1 MFFKGFVET
10 KNKKCVEKFKN
21 RTDFKTYEQVQS
33 LPEFAGILAT
43 DTILV
48 DIDDSESSEL
58 LFKVVKEYN
67 LCCRVYKTSRGKHF
81 LFKNSGVPT
90 NKTGCKLAIGVTADI
105 KIGTRSS
112 YEVLKY
118 GGKMREILYDT
129 AENEEAQPL
138 PRWLHPVKSNMEFL
152 NMDAGDGRNQSL
164 FNYILTLQSNDFTVE
179 EARETIRIINKFV
192 LKVPLSDDEIETIL
206 RDDAFKKPVF
216 FMGSTDFT
224 VEEARETIRII
235 NKFVL
240 KVPLSDDEIETI
252 LRDDAFKKPVF
263 FMGSTF
269 LFDKFATYIKNNN
282 HIIKINNQ
290 LCVYKN
296 GIYITGRQNIEATM
310 IQHIPGLN
318 RAKRTE
324 VLEYLNISITEN
336 TVTNDADWIAF
347 ENGIYNIKEDVFT
360 GFTPDIIITN
370 KIHWNYNPQA
380 YSELMDDVLNRVSCN
395 DPQVRGLLEE
405 MIGYCFYR
413 KNELRKAFIL
423 TGDGSNGKSTLLA
436 VVQSL
441 LGDENI
447 SSLDLKELG
456 DRFKTA
462 EMVGKL
468 ANIGDDIGD
477 EFIANPAIFK
487 KLVTGERVSVERKGS
502 DPFEFNNYSKLIFS
516 ANDIPRIKDKTGAVL
531 DRLVIVPFNAKFTV
545 EKSGYKQNIR
555 SDLVGHADVMEYLI
569 QIGIVGLKRILE
581 NQKFTDSEK
590 VQEELDDYRNRN
602 NPILGFI
609 HECEDE
615 DFQIENEPTNKVYK
629 RYQEYCLANSLQPMS
644 NIEFSKQVNRILN
657 MRVENKTI
665 KNKKYRIFVRN
676 EEGKPL

>member
-1 MFFKGFVET
+1 MFFKGYVET
-10 KNKKCVEKFKN
+10 KDKKCIEKFKN
-21 RTDFKTYEQVQS
+21 RTDFKTFEQVQS

-58 LFKVVKEYN
+58 LFKVVKEYS

-216 FMGSTDFT
+216 FMGST
-224 VEEARETIRII
+224 
-235 NKFVL
+235 
-240 KVPLSDDEIETI
+240 
-252 LRDDAFKKPVF
+252 
-263 FMGSTF
+263 F
-269 LFDKFATYIKNNN
+269 LFDKFATYIKNNS

-290 LCVYKN
+290 LHLYRD
-296 GIYITGRQNIEATM
+296 GIYVSGQEAIESVM
-310 IQHIPGLN
+310 IQHIPQLN

-324 VLEYLNISITEN
+324 VLAYLNIMIQEN
-336 TVTNDADWIAF
+336 TKPEDANLIAF
-347 ENGIYNIKEDVFT
+347 ENGLYDITDDSFVE
-360 GFTPDIIITN
+360 FTPEHIITN
-370 KIHWNYNPQA
+370 KIRWRYNPQA
-380 YSELMDDVLNRVSCN
+380 YSKLADDTLNKISCN
-395 DPQVRGLLEE
+395 DPQIRALLEE
-405 MIGYCFYR
+405 AIGYCFYR
-413 KNELRKAFIL
+413 RNELGKAFIL
-423 TGDGSNGKSTLLA
+423 TGDKSNGKSTFLSM
-436 VVQSL
+436 VQCL

-447 SSLDLKELG
+447 ASLDLKELG

-462 EMVGKL
+462 ELFGKL

-477 EFIANPAIFK
+477 EFIANAAIFK
-487 KLVTGERVSVERKGS
+487 KLVTGDRVSAERKGQN
-502 DPFEFNNYSKLIFS
+502 PFEFNNYSKFLFS
-516 ANDIPRIKDKTGAVL
+516 ANNIPRIKDKTGAVQR
-531 DRLVIVPFNAKFTV
+531 RLIIIPFDATF
-545 EKSGYKQNIR
+545 SA
-555 SDLVGHADVMEYLI
+555 SDPDFNPYIKHLLKTEEVMQYLI
-569 QIGIVGLKRILE
+569 NLGIQGLKRVLL
-581 NQKFTDSEK
+581 NRAFTSSTK
-590 VQEELDDYRNRN
+590 VQKELDEYEEQN
-602 NPILGFI
+602 NPILGFFR
-609 HECEDE
+609 ECEDE
-615 DFQIENEPTNKVYK
+615 EFKIENEPTNKVYK

-644 NIEFSKQVNRILN
+644 NIEFSKQVSRILGFK
-657 MRVENKTI
+657 VVNKTI
-665 KNKKYRIFVRN
+665 KNKKYRIFV
-676 EEGKPL
+676 PAD